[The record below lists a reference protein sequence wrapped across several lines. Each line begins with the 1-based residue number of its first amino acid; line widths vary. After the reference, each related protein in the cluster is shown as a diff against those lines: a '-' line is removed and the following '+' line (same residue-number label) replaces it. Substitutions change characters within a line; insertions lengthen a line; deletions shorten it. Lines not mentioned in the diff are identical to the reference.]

1 MRQGSSSPAWRRFRR
16 HRPAVIGL
24 LVLAALCL
32 ASLLAHVL
40 TPYDPNRTD
49 VTSMLAR
56 PSPAHPMGT
65 DELGRDLLTRVLHSG
80 RISLGL
86 GILAMT
92 IAVSVGTVIGALAG
106 YFGGAVDNALM
117 RLTDVLLA
125 FPQLFLLILMTSLFG
140 TGLASIAV
148 IVGGL
153 RWMGVARLARAM
165 FLSLREREFVEA
177 ARAAGATPLMVIW
190 RHILPNAWSPIIV
203 AATVGVAEAIVLE
216 SSLSFLGLGVQPPT
230 ATWGNM
236 LRSAQDQI
244 VQAPWTGFFPGLMIF
259 VTVLSI
265 NHVGDAARDALDAR
279 QARR

>member
-1 MRQGSSSPAWRRFRR
+1 M
-16 HRPAVIGL
+16 

-32 ASLLAHVL
+32 AALLAPVL
-40 TPYDPNRTD
+40 TPYSPTRTD
-49 VTSMLAR
+49 MASMLAR
-56 PSPAHPMGT
+56 PSPTHPMGT
-65 DELGRDLLTRVLHSG
+65 DELGRDLLTRVLYSG

-86 GILAMT
+86 GLLAMT
-92 IAVSVGTVIGALAG
+92 IAVTVGTVIGALAG
-106 YFGGAVDNALM
+106 YSGGAIDNALM

-140 TGLASIAV
+140 TGVVSIAV

-177 ARAAGATPLMVIW
+177 ARAGGATPFTVIW

-244 VQAPWTGFFPGLMIF
+244 VQAPWTAFFPGLMIF

-265 NHVGDAARDALDAR
+265 NHIGDAARDALDAR